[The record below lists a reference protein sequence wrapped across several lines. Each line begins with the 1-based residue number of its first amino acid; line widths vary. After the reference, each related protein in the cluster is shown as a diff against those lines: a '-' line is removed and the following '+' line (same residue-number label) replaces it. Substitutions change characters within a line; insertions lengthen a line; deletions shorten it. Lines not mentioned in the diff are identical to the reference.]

1 MEILAPSETGL
12 RRAAGVLAAGGLV
25 AFPTETVYG
34 LGGDAWN
41 SRALALIFEVKGRP
55 AFDPLIVHVASR
67 VSVDLVAD
75 LDALSPRGRAA
86 AAALMEEFWPGPL
99 TLVLPKRPRVPE
111 LATSGLP
118 TVAIRIPDHPVA
130 RALIE
135 LSTGAV
141 AAPSANPF
149 GYLSPTRA
157 EHVASQLGD
166 RVDLIVDGGR
176 CPVGVESTVVDVT
189 GPVPLVLRPG
199 GIALERLRAVVPG
212 IELIDRTDPAPR
224 SPGQLANHYAP
235 RLPLRLVRRGGLA
248 LARPSGRAAA
258 LVYDGIGR
266 ERLGAASDRFAL
278 VRVLSEAGYPVE
290 AAANLF
296 DILHDLDSGDFD
308 ELWAERVPEEG
319 LGAAVNDR
327 LYKASKKIGGSNSRP
342 SGGGGFQSFGV

>member
-1 MEILAPSETGL
+1 MELLLPTDANL
-12 RRAAGVLAAGGLV
+12 RRAAGVLVSGGLV

-34 LGGDAWN
+34 LGGNAWD
-41 SRALALIFEVKGRP
+41 SRALARIFEAKRRP
-55 AFDPLIVHVASR
+55 AFDPLIVHIASA
-67 VSVDLVAD
+67 STVDLVAD
-75 LDALSPRGRAA
+75 LEALPSASRTV
-86 AAALMEEFWPGPL
+86 ALALIEEFWPGPL
-99 TLVLPKRPRVPE
+99 TLILPRRPRVPD

-118 TVAIRIPDHPVA
+118 TVAVRFPDHPVA

-199 GIALERLRAVVPG
+199 GLSLERLRSVVHG
-212 IELIDRTDPAPR
+212 IEVLDRMDPAPKA
-224 SPGQLANHYAP
+224 PGQLASHYAP
-235 RLPLRLVRRGGLA
+235 RLALRLVPAGRLSE
-248 LARPSGRAAA
+248 ARPLGRAAA
-258 LVYDGIGR
+258 IFYDGASLR
-266 ERLGAASDRFAL
+266 RLGDAGSRFAA
-278 VRVLSEAGYPVE
+278 VRALSESGDIVE

-296 DILHDLDSGDFD
+296 EILHELDGGDFD
-308 ELWAERVPEEG
+308 ELWAERVPDSG
-319 LGAAVNDR
+319 LGAAINDR
-327 LYKASKKIGGSNSRP
+327 LFKASEK
-342 SGGGGFQSFGV
+342 

>member
-1 MEILAPSETGL
+1 MPVEIIATSDADL
-12 RRAAGVLAAGGLV
+12 RRAAEILASGGLV

-41 SRALALIFEVKGRP
+41 TRALARIFEAKRRP
-55 AFDPLIVHVASR
+55 AFDPLIVHIAALAAL
-67 VSVDLVAD
+67 DDVAD
-75 LDALSPRGRAA
+75 LGALVPEARRAA
-86 AAALMEEFWPGPL
+86 CDLMEEFWPGPL
-99 TLVLPKRPRVPE
+99 TLILPKRPRVPD

-118 TVAIRIPDHPVA
+118 TVAVRLPNHPVA

-157 EHVASQLGD
+157 EHVAAQLGD

-189 GPVPLVLRPG
+189 GPAPRVLRPG
-199 GIALERLRAVVPG
+199 GLSLERLRTVAPG
-212 IELIDRTDPAPR
+212 IEVLDRTDPAPKA
-224 SPGQLANHYAP
+224 PGQLANHYAP
-235 RLPLRLVRRGGLA
+235 RRALRLAPAGGLSA
-248 LARPSGRAAA
+248 ARPKGRAAA
-258 LVYDGIGR
+258 LVFDAESR
-266 ERLGAASDRFAL
+266 RRLEESAARFAEI
-278 VRVLSEAGYPVE
+278 RVLSEAGDPVE

-296 DILHDLDSGDFD
+296 DLLHDLDSGDCE
-308 ELWAERVPEEG
+308 ELWAERVPEAG

-327 LYKASKKIGGSNSRP
+327 LYKASKKT
-342 SGGGGFQSFGV
+342 

>member
-1 MEILAPSETGL
+1 MPVEIIATSDAEL
-12 RRAAGVLAAGGLV
+12 RRAAEILASGGLV

-41 SRALALIFEVKGRP
+41 TRALARIFEAKRRP
-55 AFDPLIVHVASR
+55 AFDPLIVHIAALAAL
-67 VSVDLVAD
+67 DDVAD
-75 LDALSPRGRAA
+75 LGALVPEARKAA
-86 AAALMEEFWPGPL
+86 CDLMEEFWPGPL
-99 TLVLPKRPRVPE
+99 TLILPKRPRVPD

-118 TVAIRIPDHPVA
+118 TVAVRLPNHPVA

-157 EHVASQLGD
+157 EHVAAQLGD

-189 GPVPLVLRPG
+189 GPAPRVLRPG
-199 GIALERLRAVVPG
+199 GLSLERLRGAAPG
-212 IELIDRTDPAPR
+212 FEVLDRTDPAPKA
-224 SPGQLANHYAP
+224 PGQLANHYAP
-235 RLPLRLVRRGGLA
+235 RLALRLTPAGGLA
-248 LARPSGRAAA
+248 SARPEGRAAA
-258 LVYDGIGR
+258 LVFDAASR
-266 ERLGAASDRFAL
+266 DRLGSAAGRFAE
-278 VRVLSEAGYPVE
+278 VRVLSEAGDPVE

-296 DILHDLDSGDFD
+296 DLLHDLDSGDCE
-308 ELWAERVPEEG
+308 ELWAERVPEAG

-327 LYKASKKIGGSNSRP
+327 LYKASKKT
-342 SGGGGFQSFGV
+342 